1 MKILKVVL
9 IKDKNNKNNKN
20 DHSCSTMV
28 IFIYWDIDILV
39 MESSYDIIKYIT

>member
-9 IKDKNNKNNKN
+9 IKDKNNKN